1 MILDKEVII
10 IRKQAFLV
18 TLLLSLFLLIG
29 CTSNTQVET
38 PTGFRYEAGFLYWH
52 EVKNADHYVIEINSA
67 SRLAYNNQFDLKDYP
82 TGNYTARI
90 AAFSNGKISDYSAEI
105 SFQLI
110 RPDQIQQ
117 INMSKTMITW
127 LNLFGLTYEVNVIN
141 PDNLQKIDTQ
151 TSELNFFD
159 YSSLPNGMYDI
170 EIKAFL
176 DTTLV
181 TSKTIR
187 ILKQQF
193 TYVREVGVVLD
204 LTTPIS
210 IQFNQTIL
218 ELDTDYI
225 VDEYGL
231 IIDAASIDTLSETV
245 TGVVLVLDYEIDVYI
260 YMDLIKIDKPIMVSS
275 NYAVYKGQDLTFTF
289 DLKGGLFEGLSG
301 PDLTTDDYSFT
312 DGILT
317 IKASYIERMI
327 QKDSS
332 TTSLVLP
339 FLLTNKPHLV
349 FGFISIKI
357 A

>member
-1 MILDKEVII
+1 MII

-29 CTSNTQVET
+29 CTSNTQLDT
-38 PTGFRYEAGFLYWH
+38 PTGFRYEAGFLYWD
-52 EVKNADHYVIEINSA
+52 EVKKADHYVIEINSE
-67 SRLAYNNQFDLKDYP
+67 SKLAYNNQFELKDYP

-90 AAFSNGKISDYSAEI
+90 AVFSNGQLSDYTSII

-127 LNLFGLTYEVNVIN
+127 VDLFGLIYEINVFN
-141 PDNLQKIDTQ
+141 VDNQQKIETK

-170 EIKAFL
+170 EIKAYL

-187 ILKQQF
+187 ILKQDF
-193 TYVREVGVVLD
+193 IYVREVGVVLD
-204 LTTPIS
+204 LSIPNS
-210 IQFNQTIL
+210 IQFNQTTL
-218 ELDTDYI
+218 ALDIDYI
-225 VDEYGL
+225 VDDYGL
-231 IIDAASIDTLSETV
+231 IIDASTIDALNESV
-245 TGVVLVLDYEIDVYI
+245 SGLVLVLDYDIDVYI
-260 YMDLIKIDKPIMVSS
+260 YMDLVKIEKPIMVSS
-275 NYAVYKGQDLTFTF
+275 NYAVYKGVDLTFTF
-289 DLKGGLFEGLSG
+289 DLKGGSFEGLSG
-301 PDLTTDDYSFT
+301 TDLTADDYSFI
-312 DGILT
+312 DGNLT

-327 QKDSS
+327 QKDPT

-357 A
+357 I

>member
-1 MILDKEVII
+1 MIIK
-10 IRKQAFLV
+10 RTTFLV
-18 TLLLSLFLLIG
+18 TLLFSLFLLIG
-29 CTSNTQVET
+29 CTPNTQVET
-38 PTGFRYEAGFLYWH
+38 PTGFRYEAGLLYWQ
-52 EVKNADHYVIEINSA
+52 EVNKADHYVIEINNV
-67 SRLAYNNQFDLKDYP
+67 SRLAYNNQFNLKDFP

-90 AAFSNGKISDYSAEI
+90 AAFSNGKLSEYSAEI
-105 SFQLI
+105 NFQLI

-127 LNLFGLTYEVNVIN
+127 LELFGLTYEVNVIN
-141 PDNLQKIDTQ
+141 SDTQQKIETK

-159 YSSLPNGMYDI
+159 YSSLPNGTYDL

-187 ILKQQF
+187 ILKQDF

-204 LTTPIS
+204 LTIPNS
-210 IQFNQTIL
+210 IQFNQATL
-218 ELDTDYI
+218 ELDKDYI

-231 IIDAASIDTLSETV
+231 IIDSPAIDALNESA
-245 TGVVLVLDYEIDVYI
+245 TGLVLILDYEIDVYI
-260 YMDLIKIDKPIMVSS
+260 YMDLIKIEKPIMVSS
-275 NYAVYKGQDLTFTF
+275 NYAVYKGTDLTFTF
-289 DLKGGLFEGLSG
+289 DLKGGQFENLSG
-301 PDLTTDDYSFT
+301 PDLTTDDYTFI

-317 IKASYIERMI
+317 IKAAYIERMI
-327 QKDSS
+327 QKDSA